1 MRFTPTPTTLCRGG
15 RHHLSPAT
23 FTMWVCHCRRTL
35 GTVRFPDSEQLR
47 SQRTHERKPSVTDD
61 CENSLL
67 AALLADAS
75 VAAVEWIV
83 TGRWT
88 THLERLDIQWP
99 ADSERG
105 YW

>member
-1 MRFTPTPTTLCRGG
+1 
-15 RHHLSPAT
+15 
-23 FTMWVCHCRRTL
+23 
-35 GTVRFPDSEQLR
+35 
-47 SQRTHERKPSVTDD
+47 VTDD

-88 THLERLDIQWP
+88 TDLERLDIQWP